1 MLKHLNCTV
10 LYKNINMLKNQMI
23 KSGMENGISSPETI
37 KYSQELDKLIY
48 QYQRLDK
55 TTY

>member
-1 MLKHLNCTV
+1 MLKQLKRTV
-10 LYKNINMLKNQMI
+10 LCKKINMLKNQMI
-23 KSGMENGISSPETI
+23 KSGMDNGISSPETI

-48 QYQRLDK
+48 KYQRLVK

>member
-1 MLKHLNCTV
+1 MLKHLKRTV
-10 LYKNINMLKNQMI
+10 LYKNINMLKSQMI

-37 KYSQELDKLIY
+37 KYSQELDNLIY
-48 QYQRLDK
+48 KYQCLVK